1 MQLWGV
7 PWWVGV
13 AVALLCPAA
22 PRDAAPGAAAGSPQ
36 APSALVVLHR
46 WDSARSA
53 AWAAGDV
60 PALRRLYTPGSPAG
74 RADVRLLRRY
84 LARGL
89 RVQGLA
95 TQVFS
100 ARTVVAR
107 PRWVRLVLV
116 DRLAGGVARGHGIR
130 VPLPRDRADQ
140 RTVTLR
146 RVAGRWLVA
155 DVR

>member
-1 MQLWGV
+1 MQFSGV
-7 PWWVGV
+7 PWWVGA

-22 PRDAAPGAAAGSPQ
+22 PPGTAAGTPRAPS
-36 APSALVVLHR
+36 APSALVALHR
-46 WDSARSA
+46 WDRARSA

-89 RVQGLA
+89 RVEGLA

-100 ARTVVAR
+100 ARVVVAR
-107 PRWVRLVLV
+107 PAWVRLVVV
-116 DRLAGGVARGHGIR
+116 DRLAGGVARGHGGR
-130 VPLPRDRADQ
+130 VALPRDRADQ
-140 RTVTLR
+140 RTITLR
-146 RVAGRWLVA
+146 RVAGRWLVD